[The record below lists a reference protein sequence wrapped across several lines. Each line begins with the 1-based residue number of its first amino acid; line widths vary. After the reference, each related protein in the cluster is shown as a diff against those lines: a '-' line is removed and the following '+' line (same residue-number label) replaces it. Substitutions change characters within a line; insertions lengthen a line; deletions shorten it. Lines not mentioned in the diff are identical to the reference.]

1 MYRVLI
7 VDDEPWV
14 LKGILNTFKWDD
26 FGFEVI
32 ADTTDPLLAYEMIL
46 KQQPDVVMTDIRMPE
61 LTGIDLMKL
70 SREQGI
76 KAEFIIISGAADFH
90 YAQESIRLGCFD
102 YMLKPLQFEEAD
114 TLLDRLSHHLG
125 SAVLPQ
131 DDAVREV
138 ELKAGSLELSPL
150 INENFKE
157 LLDYVNHHYEDDLVL
172 RELSNKF
179 YINYTYC
186 CDLFQKVTKSTFT
199 DYVTRLRMNK
209 AEQILKESH
218 LSIDEVSRIVGY
230 KDCNYFNKVF
240 KKWFGITST
249 SYRKNQ
255 VAPPKK
261 NNGIEPS

>member
-26 FGFEVI
+26 FGFQVI
-32 ADTTDPLLAYEMIL
+32 ADTTDPVLAYEMIL
-46 KQQPDVVMTDIRMPE
+46 KQQPEVVMTDIRMPE

-70 SREQGI
+70 SREQGV
-76 KAEFIIISGAADFH
+76 KAEFVIISGAADFH

-102 YMLKPLQFEEAD
+102 YMLKPLQFAEAD
-114 TLLDRLSHHLG
+114 ALLERLSLHLD
-125 SAVLPQ
+125 ATVLSINET
-131 DDAVREV
+131 AEES
-138 ELKAGSLELSPL
+138 ELQAGSSILSPS

-157 LLDYVNHHYEDDLVL
+157 LLDYVNQHYEDELYL

-179 YINYTYC
+179 FINYTYC

-209 AEQILKESH
+209 AEQMLKESQ

-240 KKWFGITST
+240 KKWFGLTST

-255 VAPPKK
+255 AAPWNK
-261 NNGIEPS
+261 NK